1 MSITKNKSI
10 AKMERPST
18 VNDCYQGAVLL
29 TAGQSFKI
37 ETSPGGAE
45 LLEITCPEGK
55 VWLASVRVEY
65 KEENA

>member
-1 MSITKNKSI
+1 MIISKGASI

-18 VNDCYQGAVLL
+18 VNDCYQGAVTL

-37 ETSPGGAE
+37 ETSPGGEE
-45 LLEITCPEGK
+45 LLTITCPEDK
-55 VWLASVRVEY
+55 VWRLSVRVEY